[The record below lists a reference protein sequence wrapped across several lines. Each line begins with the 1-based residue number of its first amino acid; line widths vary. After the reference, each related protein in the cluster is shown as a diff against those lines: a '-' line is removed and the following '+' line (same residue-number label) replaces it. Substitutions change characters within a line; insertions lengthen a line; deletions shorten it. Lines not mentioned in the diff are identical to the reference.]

1 MKHYERL
8 NLLETEVMHMR
19 ENLAIFKSV
28 MEAHMNDFAKSQT
41 DEGLAL
47 WRTLQLMETNTEQT
61 YKLFYE
67 LFDDI
72 KKDSREQEAKQTNLY
87 PGWNVTFPE
96 EPINL
101 ESIMIDPTGI
111 DSVATEYIHLTDIP
125 IDDNM
130 NTWNHIVNDIKKS
143 SQ

>member
-61 YKLFYE
+61 YQLFYE

-72 KKDSREQEAKQTNLY
+72 KKDSQEQEAKQTNLY
-87 PGWNVTFPE
+87 PGWTVKFPE
-96 EPINL
+96 ESLKPLAPEQMNL
-101 ESIMIDPTGI
+101 FQE
-111 DSVATEYIHLTDIP
+111 
-125 IDDNM
+125 N
-130 NTWNHIVNDIKKS
+130 NTMAGDHVWNHIVTDIKNS

>member
-47 WRTLQLMETNTEQT
+47 WRTLQLMEMNTEQT

-67 LFDDI
+67 LFDAI
-72 KKDSREQEAKQTNLY
+72 KKDSQEQETRQTNFY
-87 PGWNVTFPE
+87 PGWNVMFPDTSQLSPLTSVKI
-96 EPINL
+96 EPL
-101 ESIMIDPTGI
+101 
-111 DSVATEYIHLTDIP
+111 SVWP
-125 IDDNM
+125 
-130 NTWNHIVNDIKKS
+130 HIVDSIQKVTL
-143 SQ
+143 

>member
-72 KKDSREQEAKQTNLY
+72 KKDSQEQGIKQTNFY
-87 PGWNVTFPE
+87 PGWNLTFLDTNQLSPLTISSLTTE
-96 EPINL
+96 QIN
-101 ESIMIDPTGI
+101 SF
-111 DSVATEYIHLTDIP
+111 
-125 IDDNM
+125 DNTM
-130 NTWNHIVNDIKKS
+130 AGPSAWPHIVNSIQKVTI
-143 SQ
+143 